1 MTKVVDVSFRQIFCT
16 LQVEGLHNWE
26 SCDID
31 EVMYLKLPH
40 RHVFHI
46 KAIKTVYHNDR
57 DIEFIKLKHSI
68 QKHFREKYFSD
79 KIACCDFKGMSC
91 EMIAEELGT
100 LFSLDVVEISEDN
113 ENGCIL
119 YFEGK

>member
-1 MTKVVDVSFRQIFCT
+1 MLFRSVSQSRYA
-16 LQVEGLHNWE
+16 LL
-26 SCDID
+26 S
-31 EVMYLKLPH
+31 
-40 RHVFHI
+40 
-46 KAIKTVYHNDR
+46 
-57 DIEFIKLKHSI
+57 
-68 QKHFREKYFSD
+68 EKYFSD

-119 YFEGK
+119 YFEGN